1 MRCEIQFA
9 KAFAVKFCKR
19 ITKIFLVKVIL
30 RVMLNSAL
38 LRHIISNFSGGADGN
53 RCATNYIQPLLSVFL
68 SLSLSKSQFLQ
79 LQQPP
84 EQQPPPLRFR
94 LKEKTTASITAT
106 ATAMRTIISPAAN
119 FSQISFKLLF
129 LR

>member
-1 MRCEIQFA
+1 
-9 KAFAVKFCKR
+9 
-19 ITKIFLVKVIL
+19 
-30 RVMLNSAL
+30 MLNSAL